1 MRVYPYLRAS
11 TKDQDASRAMTAIE
25 QFATEQSIKLSK
37 SFIENES
44 GAKLERPELFNLLDT
59 AEAGDCILLEQVD
72 RLSRLNDADW
82 QKLKGIIQS
91 KGIAIVSLDMP
102 TSHVLLKPGNGDEF
116 TASIMAAVNG
126 MLLDML
132 AAVAR
137 KDYTDRRRRQAEGIA
152 KAKKEGVYTGRPE
165 DLERQHRIAK
175 LLKHGMKWSEVITTT
190 GCSRSLV
197 AKVAKKIKEE
207 SL

>member
-102 TSHVLLKPGNGDEF
+102 TSHVLLKPGSGDEP
-116 TASIMAAVNG
+116 TGNIHTTLMWGVAV
-126 MLLDML
+126 
-132 AAVAR
+132 
-137 KDYTDRRRRQAEGIA
+137 TQ
-152 KAKKEGVYTGRPE
+152 
-165 DLERQHRIAK
+165 
-175 LLKHGMKWSEVITTT
+175 
-190 GCSRSLV
+190 
-197 AKVAKKIKEE
+197 
-207 SL
+207 